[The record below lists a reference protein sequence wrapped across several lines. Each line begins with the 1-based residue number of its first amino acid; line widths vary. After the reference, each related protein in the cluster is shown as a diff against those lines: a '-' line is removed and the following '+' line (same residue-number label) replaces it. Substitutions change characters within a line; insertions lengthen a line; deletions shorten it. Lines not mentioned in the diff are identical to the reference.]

1 MYEDADNRKNV
12 EEGFSQ
18 DGFFID
24 VVAGDI
30 VDTGTGPPTTIAIAT
45 TMWVPKG
52 AVLNGTLLISA
63 SDLGRRP

>member
-1 MYEDADNRKNV
+1 MANNSTNV
-12 EEGFSQ
+12 GEAFKK

-52 AVLNGTLLISA
+52 AVLNGTILISED
-63 SDLGRRP
+63 DLGRRP

>member
-1 MYEDADNRKNV
+1 MADNKSNV
-12 EEGFSQ
+12 EEGLQQ

-45 TMWVPKG
+45 SMWVPKG
-52 AVLNGTLLISA
+52 TIHNGTFLRSK
-63 SDLGRRP
+63 DDVGRRA

>member
-1 MYEDADNRKNV
+1 MAENDNRKNV

-45 TMWVPKG
+45 SMWVPKG
-52 AVLNGTLLISA
+52 TVLNGNFLRSK
-63 SDLGRRP
+63 DDVGRRA